1 VGARKVVITDV
12 NDDRLALARSMGL
25 EHTLN
30 PARESLRD
38 RMAALGMTE
47 GFDVGLEMSG
57 AAAAFRQM
65 IDAMNNGG
73 KVAILGI
80 APAGFEIDWNKVIF
94 KMLTLKGIYGRE
106 MYETWYKMI
115 ALVQSG
121 LDVTPL
127 ITHRLPIERFDEGMA
142 DMRARPVGKGGARLE
157 TWCARV
163 RTAKDRTAARPSLD
177 RMPQS
182 RQNGRGL
189 RRRRVSG
196 MVILLELAGAV
207 ALLLWATRMI
217 QTGVQRAFG
226 HVLKD
231 TLRRAV
237 GTAPGAA
244 LAGGGLAMALQSAT
258 AVAVIVSGFTGAGLV
273 PVSRAI
279 TALLGAD
286 LGSALVA
293 LILQLDL
300 SLLVPVLLLA
310 GLVTFRNAATKMVQ
324 QVGRILLGVGLLL
337 LSLRLI
343 GMAAAPMRES
353 ALLPVVLG
361 YLAEDWLTAF
371 ALAGLMALLFHS
383 SIASILVVAAL
394 AQQGLVPVALI
405 LPVVLGINAGA
416 AIIPVYL
423 TRGMAHPARLVPL
436 GNLILRGGGA
446 LLALAALFVFR
457 PDPLA
462 LLPGAGTPAAL
473 AVGAHVAF
481 NGLLL
486 VLGLALTGP
495 LARALGAALRPAR
508 VPLGEARRSALN
520 ESDLAM
526 PSVAIANAARELM
539 VICERVETMMGRVPA
554 LYRNRDKIEA
564 AELQA
569 LDDEVDAIHTE
580 IKLYLSRIPDDALD
594 SHELDRVHEIL
605 AATIKLEQIA
615 DIITANLVTKAQKK
629 AKRRVEFS
637 PAGWEELLAIHAEV
651 LANTR
656 RAFSVV
662 LSGAVDLARELARSK
677 ERLRALEQ
685 ESETRHLE
693 RLRAGDPKSRE
704 TSTLHMDIV
713 RDLKEINSLLVSLTY
728 PVLDREGMLRP
739 SRLV

>member
-1 VGARKVVITDV
+1 
-12 NDDRLALARSMGL
+12 
-25 EHTLN
+25 
-30 PARESLRD
+30 
-38 RMAALGMTE
+38 
-47 GFDVGLEMSG
+47 MSG
-57 AAAAFRQM
+57 T
-65 IDAMNNGG
+65 
-73 KVAILGI
+73 L
-80 APAGFEIDWNKVIF
+80 IF
-94 KMLTLKGIYGRE
+94 
-106 MYETWYKMI
+106 
-115 ALVQSG
+115 
-121 LDVTPL
+121 
-127 ITHRLPIERFDEGMA
+127 
-142 DMRARPVGKGGARLE
+142 
-157 TWCARV
+157 
-163 RTAKDRTAARPSLD
+163 
-177 RMPQS
+177 
-182 RQNGRGL
+182 
-189 RRRRVSG
+189 
-196 MVILLELAGAV
+196 LELAGAV

-231 TLRRAV
+231 SLRRAL

-244 LAGGGLAMALQSAT
+244 AAGGLLAMALQSAT
-258 AVAVIVSGFTGAGLV
+258 AVAIVVSGFTGAGLV
-273 PVSRAI
+273 PVARAI

-300 SLLVPVLLLA
+300 SLLVPILLLI
-310 GLVTFRNAATKMVQ
+310 GLLMFRNAGTKRWQ

-343 GMAAAPMRES
+343 GAAAQPMGES
-353 ALLPVVLG
+353 ALLPLVLG

-371 ALAGLMALLFHS
+371 VLAGLMALLFHS

-394 AQQGLVPVALI
+394 AQQGLVPAVLV

-416 AIIPVYL
+416 ALIPVYL

-446 LLALAALFVFR
+446 LLGLVALFLVRPDALALV
-457 PDPLA
+457 
-462 LLPGAGTPAAL
+462 PGIDTPAAV
-473 AVGAHVAF
+473 AVSAHVAF

-486 VLGLALTGP
+486 ALGLVLAGP
-495 LARALGAALRPAR
+495 LAQALAGIFAPAR
-508 VPLGEARRSALN
+508 ARTPLGEARQSALN

-539 VICERVETMMGRVPA
+539 VICERVETMMTRVPE
-554 LYRNRDKIEA
+554 LYRNPDKVDL
-564 AELQA
+564 AELQG
-569 LDDEVDAIHTE
+569 LDDEVDAIHTA

-594 SHELDRVHEIL
+594 SSELERVNEIL

-615 DIITANLVTKAQKK
+615 DIITRNLVTKAQKK
-629 AKRRVEFS
+629 AERRVDFS
-637 PAGWEELLAIHAEV
+637 LAGWEELRAMHAEV

-662 LSGAVDLARELARSK
+662 LSSDIDLARELARSK

-685 ESETRHLE
+685 ESEMRHLE